1 MDRAEAAMG
10 RMRLGR
16 LYQAMRDRFYFDEI
30 YQATIVRS
38 SILLAALLHAFDRG
52 VLDGLVN
59 LAGRVAQAT
68 SAVISRVSGIF
79 DQRVVDRLANLTG
92 SGVRALSDR
101 SGVFDL
107 RVVDR
112 LVSGVGEAVKG
123 GGRLIRPIQT
133 GRVQNY
139 LLLACLMML
148 ALVLAFGLIRFL
160 QIW

>member
-1 MDRAEAAMG
+1 
-10 RMRLGR
+10 
-16 LYQAMRDRFYFDEI
+16 
-30 YQATIVRS
+30 
-38 SILLAALLHAFDRG
+38 
-52 VLDGLVN
+52 
-59 LAGRVAQAT
+59 
-68 SAVISRVSGIF
+68 
-79 DQRVVDRLANLTG
+79 VDRLANLTG

-112 LVSGVGEAVKG
+112 LVSGVGDAVKG

-139 LLLACLMML
+139 LLLAFLML
-148 ALVLAFGLIRFL
+148 LTLVLAFFLIRFL